1 MRNRFHW
8 PGMRTIKTMVSVAI
22 CFLLFLPFWGLEV
35 QSREGPL
42 NQIGPFYACIAA
54 IVCMQD
60 SVEKTVQQGRA
71 RLIGTGVGG
80 VIGILIL
87 WLAGEHSAPLWFG
100 FLLSVGVMLTIWLCD
115 LMNQPA
121 ACSIGGVVCCCV
133 LLSKSGPERYFYTIA
148 RIVQTAVG
156 IVIGV
161 GVNMALPDNRNK
173 KKKEDET

>member
-1 MRNRFHW
+1 MRERFHL
-8 PGMRTIKTMVSVAI
+8 PGMRTTKTMVAVAI
-22 CFLLFLPFWGLEV
+22 CFLLFVPFWELEV
-35 QSREGPL
+35 PNGESPL

-60 SVEKTVQQGRA
+60 SVEKTVKQGCA

-80 VIGILIL
+80 FIGILVL
-87 WLAGEHSAPLWFG
+87 WFAGEHSGAFWFG
-100 FLLSVGVMLTIWLCD
+100 FLLSVGVMLTIWICD
-115 LMNQPA
+115 LIDQPA

-133 LLSKSGPERYFYTIA
+133 LLSHSGPDRYFYTIA

-156 IVIGV
+156 IGIGV

-173 KKKEDET
+173 KEKKGET